1 VPLEQLVTAY
11 RTCLNDAALR
21 TKIDA
26 TLLTDDQ
33 DLKKRIATHPGLHW
47 KAVNVREHKG
57 G

>member
-33 DLKKRIATHPGLHW
+33 DLKNRIATHPGLQW
-47 KAVNVREHKG
+47 KAVNVRERKG